1 MGLFESHEEKKLDIR
16 NLDRAR
22 MLGKIDKKTYE
33 QMLKAIPDDAAHS
46 ITVNIDEINAK
57 DNPVHMAR
65 GLPATDGPVRRN
77 IEDLEFDADESN
89 RAFEH

>member
-57 DNPVHMAR
+57 DNP
-65 GLPATDGPVRRN
+65 
-77 IEDLEFDADESN
+77 ED
-89 RAFEH
+89 